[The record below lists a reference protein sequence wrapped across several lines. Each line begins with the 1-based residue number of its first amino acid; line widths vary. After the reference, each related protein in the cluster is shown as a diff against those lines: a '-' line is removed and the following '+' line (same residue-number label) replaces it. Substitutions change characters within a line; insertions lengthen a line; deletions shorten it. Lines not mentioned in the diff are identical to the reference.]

1 MMVPIGCKYPPN
13 HILKLIM
20 LDLDCID
27 FYHIFLPLLLF
38 LVRDYESILLNY
50 IGFNVILNQLSLE
63 AIRKEVNQP
72 SSQ

>member
-1 MMVPIGCKYPPN
+1 
-13 HILKLIM
+13 M